1 MSHGNHQGTGDPT
14 SPRRISRTLLAVV
27 GTAIVS
33 GSWWLWHKPESNNKA
48 TPVSA
53 KDSDQADASF
63 VPAVNLNAEFVGTES
78 CAECHAGECESFA
91 KTGHSRSLSGVN
103 AALEPADGEF
113 HHSESGRHY
122 RVYRDGETLRH
133 MESIRNE
140 QGDEVVLADHPVSM
154 VVGSGNHARTYL
166 VESDGFYMESPL
178 TWYASKNAWA
188 ISPGFEVNNPGF
200 SRAIYVEC
208 FFCHSGQVE
217 AVEGNRGR
225 IQIHEHAVNCERCH
239 GPGSAHVEFHREQ
252 EGNAGKYVATI
263 VNPGK
268 LSRARNEAICAQCHL
283 HGDAEVNVQGK
294 SLVDFK
300 PGAALSEYQL
310 HYSLQSEDAS
320 MSIVGHVEQLR
331 RSQCYQQNE
340 SMSCITCHDPHSKPA
355 PEDRVEYYRAKC
367 VACHTNEACKMPRNA
382 RLAKSA
388 QDDCVSCHMPSTAS
402 DIPHFVAT
410 HHRIAVYGRDNEMV
424 TPTGVGTLVP
434 LDGLSTLSQTQQDRY
449 LGLAYLDRSLKED
462 IPASSTAY
470 RQRAQTILNKLA
482 DDGVWDTEMGAA
494 LAQIY
499 QRQDP
504 LRSKRF
510 AERVLQSEGL
520 TPQVRIKALF
530 ALSES
535 HIAARQTGLAIP
547 VLEQLTQLR
556 HQAGDW
562 YFLAACRYHEK
573 DLDGAVDAGEIAV
586 AIRPDQPNFHA
597 LLAELYLKTGREELA
612 KHHQQ
617 LSVQLAQL
625 QMSAE
630 RRAKQ

>member
-27 GTAIVS
+27 GTAILS

-53 KDSDQADASF
+53 KDSDQADAGF
-63 VPAVNLNAEFVGTES
+63 VPSVNLNAEFVGTES
-78 CAECHAGECESFA
+78 CVECHAGECESFA

-113 HHSESGRHY
+113 YHSESGRHY

-166 VESDGFYMESPL
+166 VESDGFYMESPV
-178 TWYASKNAWA
+178 TWYTSKNAWA

-268 LSRARNEAICAQCHL
+268 LSRARKEAICAQCHL
-283 HGDAEVNVQGK
+283 HGDAEVDVQGK

-300 PGAALSEYQL
+300 PGAELSEYRL

-320 MSIVGHVEQLR
+320 MSIVGH
-331 RSQCYQQNE
+331 
-340 SMSCITCHDPHSKPA
+340 
-355 PEDRVEYYRAKC
+355 
-367 VACHTNEACKMPRNA
+367 
-382 RLAKSA
+382 
-388 QDDCVSCHMPSTAS
+388 
-402 DIPHFVAT
+402 
-410 HHRIAVYGRDNEMV
+410 
-424 TPTGVGTLVP
+424 
-434 LDGLSTLSQTQQDRY
+434 
-449 LGLAYLDRSLKED
+449 
-462 IPASSTAY
+462 
-470 RQRAQTILNKLA
+470 
-482 DDGVWDTEMGAA
+482 
-494 LAQIY
+494 
-499 QRQDP
+499 
-504 LRSKRF
+504 
-510 AERVLQSEGL
+510 
-520 TPQVRIKALF
+520 
-530 ALSES
+530 
-535 HIAARQTGLAIP
+535 
-547 VLEQLTQLR
+547 
-556 HQAGDW
+556 
-562 YFLAACRYHEK
+562 
-573 DLDGAVDAGEIAV
+573 
-586 AIRPDQPNFHA
+586 
-597 LLAELYLKTGREELA
+597 
-612 KHHQQ
+612 
-617 LSVQLAQL
+617 
-625 QMSAE
+625 
-630 RRAKQ
+630 

>member
-1 MSHGNHQGTGDPT
+1 M
-14 SPRRISRTLLAVV
+14 
-27 GTAIVS
+27 S

-283 HGDAEVNVQGK
+283 HGDAEVDVQGK

-617 LSVQLAQL
+617 LSVQLTQL
-625 QMSAE
+625 QKSVQQE
-630 RRAKQ
+630 AKQ

>member
-1 MSHGNHQGTGDPT
+1 M
-14 SPRRISRTLLAVV
+14 
-27 GTAIVS
+27 S

>member
-1 MSHGNHQGTGDPT
+1 MSHGIRQGPGEP
-14 SPRRISRTLLAVV
+14 SSARRISRTLLVVV
-27 GTAIVS
+27 GAAIVS
-33 GSWWLWHKPESNNKA
+33 CGWWLWHKAESNKKVA
-48 TPVSA
+48 PVSA
-53 KDSDQADASF
+53 MGSDQVEAGL
-63 VPAVNLNAEFVGTES
+63 VPAVNLNAEFMGTES

-283 HGDAEVNVQGK
+283 HGDAEVDVQGK

-434 LDGLSTLSQTQQDRY
+434 LDGLSTLSQTQQDRD

-617 LSVQLAQL
+617 LSVQLTQL
-625 QMSAE
+625 QKSVQQE
-630 RRAKQ
+630 AKQ

>member
-1 MSHGNHQGTGDPT
+1 M
-14 SPRRISRTLLAVV
+14 
-27 GTAIVS
+27 S

-617 LSVQLAQL
+617 LSVQLTQL
-625 QMSAE
+625 QKSVQQE
-630 RRAKQ
+630 AKQ

>member
-617 LSVQLAQL
+617 LSVQLTQL
-625 QMSAE
+625 QKSVQQE
-630 RRAKQ
+630 AKQ

>member
-53 KDSDQADASF
+53 KDSDQADAGF

-283 HGDAEVNVQGK
+283 HGDAEVDVQGK

-300 PGAALSEYQL
+300 PGAALSEYRL

-340 SMSCITCHDPHSKPA
+340 SMTCITCHDPHSKPA

-367 VACHTNEACKMPRNA
+367 AECHTNEACKMPRNA

-410 HHRIAVYGRDNEMV
+410 HHRIAVYGRDNEMA